1 LEQSEAVE
9 RLERLK
15 RLAVL
20 PSTLNRRKPC
30 AALEQLEP
38 LKRLERSFFDNTL
51 NVAKRLTS
59 VNGPQK
65 FGERRLASLAR
76 RY

>member
-1 LEQSEAVE
+1 
-9 RLERLK
+9 
-15 RLAVL
+15 
-20 PSTLNRRKPC
+20 LNRRKPC

-38 LKRLERSFFDNTL
+38 LKRLERSFFDNTM